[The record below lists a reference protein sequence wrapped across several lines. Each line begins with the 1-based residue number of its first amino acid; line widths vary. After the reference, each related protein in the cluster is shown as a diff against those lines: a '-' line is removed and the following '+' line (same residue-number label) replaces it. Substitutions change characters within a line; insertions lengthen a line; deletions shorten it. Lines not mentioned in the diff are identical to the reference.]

1 MTKIHGELKPS
12 RRILL
17 GPGPSNVNPRVYK
30 AMTTPMLGYLDAE
43 FVSIMDET
51 VEMLREVFATKNT
64 LTIPVSGTGTAG
76 MEAALCNIIE
86 PGDEVIVCIKGYFGG
101 RIKDIAERYG
111 GKVTVVESDWAAIV
125 PPEKVEQALK
135 SVDAKLVA
143 IVHAETST
151 GILQPLDEI
160 GKIVKHHGALFLVD
174 SVTSLGGQPVNL
186 DERNI
191 DIAYSGTQKCLGAP
205 PGFAPISFSEAAVEK
220 IKNRKTKVQSFY
232 FDMTL
237 LEKYWTGE
245 GRAYHHTVSMTMVY
259 ALREALRVVLEEGL
273 DARYERHQRNADALG
288 AGLTAMGLE
297 LIAQEGYR
305 APMLTTVAIP
315 TGISDADTRKRL
327 IASYGIEIGGGLGDF
342 KGKAWRIGL
351 MGESSTQSNVLLL
364 LSALEKL
371 LSDGG
376 YEVKPGAGVSAAT
389 EVF

>member
-17 GPGPSNVNPRVYK
+17 GPGPSNVNSRVYK
-30 AMTTPMLGYLDAE
+30 AMMTPMLGYLDAE
-43 FVSIMDET
+43 FVDIMDET
-51 VEMLREVFATKNT
+51 VEMLREVFGTKNT

-86 PGDEVIVCIKGYFGG
+86 PGDEVVVGIKGYFGG

-111 GKVTVVESDWAAIV
+111 GKVTVVESDWATIV
-125 PPEKVEQALK
+125 PPEKVENALK
-135 SVDAKLVA
+135 QVDAKLVA

-160 GKIVKHHGALFLVD
+160 GNIAKNHGALFLVD
-174 SVTSLGGQPVNL
+174 CVTSLGGQPVNL

-205 PGFAPISFSEAAVEK
+205 PGLAPISFSEAAVEK
-220 IKNRKTKVQSFY
+220 IKNRKTKVPSFY

-245 GRAYHHTVSMTMVY
+245 GRGYHHTVSMTMVY

-273 DARYERHQRNADALG
+273 EARYERHQRNADALK

-297 LIAQEGYR
+297 LIAQKGYR

-315 TGISDADTRKRL
+315 DGISDAHTRKRL
-327 IASYGIEIGGGLGDF
+327 IDDHGIEIGGGLGDF

-351 MGESSTQSNVLLL
+351 MGESSTQSNVLLF

-371 LSDGG
+371 LADEG
-376 YEVKPGAGVSAAT
+376 YKVEPGAGVSAAA